1 MLSVAYSPCPNDT
14 FMFHG
19 LASGAVRVPG
29 LGVETYLHD
38 VETLNRMA
46 ERRVYDVTKLSFPA
60 YVRVRQDYALLNAG
74 AAVGFGCGP
83 IVVARRRLD
92 IASLKRCRIAVPG
105 ERTTA
110 WLLFRLWARH
120 RVRPVF
126 TTYDKVMG
134 LVAGGRADAGI
145 LIHEGRFV
153 YRKAGLVRLVDLGE
167 WWEESTGLP
176 IPLGCI
182 VMRKSLGAEARRR
195 FEQALRRSI
204 RRALRDPASTMDY
217 VRNHAR
223 ELDRRTIDRHIAMFV
238 NDFSLNLGAA
248 GRAAIRKLEAL
259 AGGGES

>member
-1 MLSVAYSPCPNDT
+1 
-14 FMFHG
+14 MFHG
-19 LASGAVRVPG
+19 LASGAVRIPDRE
-29 LGVETYLHD
+29 VETHLHD
-38 VETLNRMA
+38 VETLNRKA
-46 ERRVYDVTKLSFPA
+46 ARGVYDVTKLSFPA

-83 IVVARRRLD
+83 IVVARRRMD
-92 IASLKRCRIAVPG
+92 TASLSRCRIAVPG

-110 WLLFRLWARH
+110 WLLFRQWARH
-120 RVRPVF
+120 RGRPVF

-134 LVAGGRADAGI
+134 MVADGRADAGI

-167 WWEESTGLP
+167 WWEQSTGLP

-182 VMRKSLGAEARRR
+182 VMRKSLGVEARRR

-204 RRALRDPASTMDY
+204 RRALREPAVTMDY
-217 VRNHAR
+217 VRSHAR
-223 ELDRRTIDRHIAMFV
+223 ELDQRTINRHITTFV
-238 NDFSLNLGAA
+238 NDFSVNLGAA

-259 AGGGES
+259 AGGGAS